1 MSASSASTRDVRG
14 LYEKHPWVWA
24 REKRA
29 KAERYSRGD
38 VATWTRRA
46 RDVIA
51 PGVPVSLFLGFA
63 MNGDTNENTTGWVR
77 GDAVERAEAARTGR
91 RPLGGDTSQRFHE
104 LGAFGV
110 PGGDAGSEAPNATG
124 GNDAWVTLATDRQV
138 REVLARAGKT
148 GAGEWRSV
156 PDQCAIGL
164 ANLRED
170 GASVGRNVGVLKS
183 WGDGWDAWRVVVSF
197 AGWSAGPGGTSG
209 HLRKRLA
216 ALQGVAPRERFAAW
230 GEELLREGVP
240 RDARARSHG
249 WDWYTWT
256 RTAQKLA
263 GAELCAE
270 LLGEDLGPWLS
281 WRSIGRAELERL
293 SRGAYT
299 GRDSGGSA
307 GASGGSSGGGA
318 GSGGSA
324 VVSSSVGPLARVRSF
339 MLAHARHVVAGVVGA
354 AVVGGAAY
362 GGAYLIRE
370 RERRAA
376 ELAEGGA

>member
-1 MSASSASTRDVRG
+1 MSGTTASTRDVRG

-24 REKRA
+24 KEKRA
-29 KAERYSRGD
+29 KAERYVRGD
-38 VATWTRRA
+38 VGVWTRRA

-51 PGVPVSLFLGFA
+51 PRVPVSLFLGFA
-63 MNGDTNENTTGWVR
+63 MNGDTSENTTGWVR
-77 GDAVERAEAARTGR
+77 GDAAERAEAARTGR
-91 RPLGGDTSQRFHE
+91 RPLGGDLSQRFHE
-104 LGAFGV
+104 LGAYGV
-110 PGGDAGSEAPNATG
+110 PGGDVGGVAPNTVG
-124 GNDAWVTLATDRQV
+124 GDDAWITLATDRQA
-138 REVLARAGKT
+138 REVLSRDGKT
-148 GAGEWRSV
+148 GPGEWRSV

-170 GASVGRNVGVLKS
+170 GASVGRNVAVLKS
-183 WGDGWDAWRVVVSF
+183 WGDAWDAWRVPVTF

-216 ALQGVAPRERFAAW
+216 ALQGVELRERFAAW

-240 RDARARSHG
+240 SDARARSHA
-249 WDWYTWT
+249 WDWYTWV

-299 GRDSGGSA
+299 GRDSGASGASRGSA
-307 GASGGSSGGGA
+307 GGGA

-324 VVSSSVGPLARVRSF
+324 VVTGSTGPLARVQAF
-339 MLAHARHVVAGVVGA
+339 MRTHARHIAAGVLGA

-362 GGAYLIRE
+362 GGAYLVRE